1 METHLLIDA
10 VHKHFGVNP
19 SLRTRRRE
27 VVDARSAVMVALR
40 QMHTMQEI
48 ASMFTFPQTKN
59 GVTVIKTMSH
69 CTVLHCLKQHEDK
82 YHPDE
87 EKRMYSYKFY
97 CEVYDFARE
106 FLGNPKFRPV
116 STIQLR
122 EDIIRERI
130 MRREVER
137 EFQIY
142 RLEKMD
148 EIQEMEKILKK
159 TKRELEKLTKERD
172 HIKRAFTQL
181 YLEKKAR
188 DEKANAKIRS

>member
-48 ASMFTFPQTKN
+48 ASMFTFPQTIN
-59 GVTVIKTMSH
+59 GETVIKTMSH
-69 CTVLHCLKQHEDK
+69 CTVVHCLKQHEDK

-87 EKRMYSYKFY
+87 EKRLYSYRFY

-122 EDIIRERI
+122 EDIIRER
-130 MRREVER
+130 MLRKEVEKQ
-137 EFQIY
+137 FQIY
-142 RLEKMD
+142 RLEMAD
-148 EIQEMEKILKK
+148 EVQHLQKILKK
-159 TKRELEKLTKERD
+159 TKREVEKLTNERD
-172 HIKRAFTQL
+172 KIKVAFTQL
-181 YLEKKAR
+181 YKEKKAR
-188 DEKANAKIRS
+188 NEKAV

>member
-48 ASMFTFPQTKN
+48 ASMFTFPQTIN
-59 GVTVIKTMSH
+59 GETVIKTMSH
-69 CTVLHCLKQHEDK
+69 CTVVHCLKQHEDK
-82 YHPDE
+82 YHSDE
-87 EKRMYSYKFY
+87 EKRLYSYRFY

-122 EDIIRERI
+122 EDIIRER
-130 MRREVER
+130 MLRKEVEKQ
-137 EFQIY
+137 FQIY
-142 RLEKMD
+142 RLEMMD
-148 EIQEMEKILKK
+148 EVQHLQKILKK
-159 TKRELEKLTKERD
+159 TKREVEKLTNERD
-172 HIKRAFTQL
+172 KIKVAFTQL
-181 YLEKKAR
+181 YKEKKAR
-188 DEKANAKIRS
+188 NEKAV

>member
-48 ASMFTFPQTKN
+48 ASMFTFPQTIN
-59 GVTVIKTMSH
+59 GETVIKTMSH
-69 CTVLHCLKQHEDK
+69 CTVVHCLKQHEDK

-87 EKRMYSYKFY
+87 EKRLYSYRFY
-97 CEVYDFARE
+97 CEVYDFARQ

-122 EDIIRERI
+122 EDIIRER
-130 MRREVER
+130 MLRKEVEKQ
-137 EFQIY
+137 FQIY
-142 RLEKMD
+142 RLEMAD
-148 EIQEMEKILKK
+148 EVQHLQKILKK
-159 TKRELEKLTKERD
+159 TKREVEKLTNERD
-172 HIKRAFTQL
+172 KIKVAFTQL
-181 YLEKKAR
+181 YKEKKAR
-188 DEKANAKIRS
+188 NEKAV

>member
-19 SLRTRRRE
+19 SLRTRRRD

-48 ASMFTFPQTKN
+48 ASMFTFPETINGQT
-59 GVTVIKTMSH
+59 VVKTMSH
-69 CTVLHCLKQHEDK
+69 CTVVHAIKQHEDK

-87 EKRMYSYKFY
+87 ERRLYSYRFY
-97 CEVYDFARE
+97 CEVYEFARE

-122 EDIIRERI
+122 EDIIRER
-130 MRREVER
+130 MHRKEVEKQ
-137 EFQIY
+137 FQIY
-142 RLEKMD
+142 RLEMLG
-148 EIQEMEKILKK
+148 EVENFEKILKK
-159 TKRELEKLTKERD
+159 TKRELEKVIKERD

-181 YLEKKAR
+181 YKEKKAR
-188 DEKANAKIRS
+188 NEKAVQKDIS

>member
-48 ASMFTFPQTKN
+48 ASMFTFPQTIN
-59 GVTVIKTMSH
+59 GETVVKTMSH
-69 CTVLHCLKQHEDK
+69 CTVVHCLKQHEDK

-87 EKRMYSYKFY
+87 EKRLYSYRFY

-122 EDIIRERI
+122 EDIIRER
-130 MRREVER
+130 MLRKEVEKQ
-137 EFQIY
+137 FQIY
-142 RLEKMD
+142 RLEMAD
-148 EIQEMEKILKK
+148 EVQHLQKILKK
-159 TKRELEKLTKERD
+159 TKREVEKLTNERD
-172 HIKRAFTQL
+172 KIKVAFTQL
-181 YLEKKAR
+181 YKEKKAR
-188 DEKANAKIRS
+188 NEKAV

>member
-48 ASMFTFPQTKN
+48 ASMFTYTQTIN
-59 GVTVIKTMSH
+59 GETVVKTMSH
-69 CTVLHCLKQHEDK
+69 CTVVHCLKQHEDK

-87 EKRMYSYKFY
+87 EKRLYSYRFY

-122 EDIIRERI
+122 EDIIRER
-130 MRREVER
+130 MLRKEVEKQ
-137 EFQIY
+137 FQIY
-142 RLEKMD
+142 RLEMMD
-148 EIQEMEKILKK
+148 EVQQLEKILKK
-159 TKRELEKLTKERD
+159 TKREVEKLTNERD
-172 HIKRAFTQL
+172 KIKVAFTQL
-181 YLEKKAR
+181 YKEKKAR
-188 DEKANAKIRS
+188 NEKAL